1 MAVES
6 KGRTRA
12 KPSSGSSAA
21 STTPPVQPAPT
32 DPPPVAKAPVAKA
45 MVPSALLVEQQI
57 RTLADLCEAL
67 DRKCMELLTEL
78 STCHDAEMASRGAAS
93 DAMLEF
99 ANYRNES
106 ERRFAAL
113 SELRERE
120 LTEAARTRAT
130 LERDLAAVR
139 EALDRSNRA
148 AAAAVGD
155 TQDWRRPEGHARAAR
170 LLPMLNT
177 VLAEGELST
186 LHDTLDALGQYGAAG
201 MVDSVGGTLDSP
213 FCNGWLLS
221 RSDMDA
227 EPLIFL
233 VDDDGMLGWTEGNRE
248 RLDVNMAFENTKPRP
263 GFKAALSRVPIGRV
277 RAIIA
282 IAENDTATAVFFEA
296 ASRGVP
302 PDLFSGTD

>member
-1 MAVES
+1 MAVAS
-6 KGRTRA
+6 KGRARA
-12 KPSSGSSAA
+12 KPGSGSSAA
-21 STTPPVQPAPT
+21 RTTPPVPPAPT
-32 DPPPVAKAPVAKA
+32 DPPPVAKAPVAEA

-78 STCHDAEMASRGAAS
+78 SACHD
-93 DAMLEF
+93 
-99 ANYRNES
+99 ES
-106 ERRFAAL
+106 ARRFAAL

-130 LERDLAAVR
+130 LEHDLAAIR

-155 TQDWRRPEGHARAAR
+155 AQDWRRPEGHDRAAR

-201 MVDSVGGTLDSP
+201 MVDSVGGTPDSP

-221 RSDMDA
+221 RSDVDA

-233 VDDDGMLGWTEGNRE
+233 MDDDGILGWTEGNRE

-263 GFKAALSRVPIGRV
+263 GFKALLSRVPIGRV

-282 IAENDTATAVFFEA
+282 ITENDTATAVFFEA